1 MPEPSSPC
9 YAIYYTPAPE
19 HPLTVAAT
27 TWLGRDA
34 FAGCSTVASAGL
46 DAATTN
52 QIRGALTTAPRR
64 SGFHATLKAPFRLK
78 EGYSVEE
85 LERALRTFVTAW
97 PSCPIGSLKID
108 LLAGFFALVPVNP
121 TPTLQGLASCIVEEF
136 DCFRAPLSQGAF
148 QRRLCG
154 PLDEIETTHLVRWGY
169 PYVFDHFHFHMPL
182 TDRVPAD
189 NQPVV
194 RRELDTVFG
203 TLLSEDYRIDALSLF
218 VQIHS
223 GADFVVRSQ
232 FALRSRSLLKE
243 AVRDHDLRSRE
254 HGSRRWSQWGRQGHP
269 DRLGPHA
276 FRI

>member
-1 MPEPSSPC
+1 M
-9 YAIYYTPAPE
+9 
-19 HPLTVAAT
+19 
-27 TWLGRDA
+27 
-34 FAGCSTVASAGL
+34 
-46 DAATTN
+46 
-52 QIRGALTTAPRR
+52 
-64 SGFHATLKAPFRLK
+64 
-78 EGYSVEE
+78 
-85 LERALRTFVTAW
+85 
-97 PSCPIGSLKID
+97 PIGSLKID

-136 DCFRAPLSQGAF
+136 DCFRAPLSQGEF

-254 HGSRRWSQWGRQGHP
+254 HGSRRWSQWGRQGHLI
-269 DRLGPHA
+269 D
-276 FRI
+276 